1 MAMSERYLSLT
12 FSSTKINWTRN
23 LFNQRCRW
31 RNRRFQLRDEVAFVA
46 RYTVLIYHFPRLV
59 SHFLIIISYDDVSQ
73 RSTFIVEH
81 HGLLLR
87 WTFSRFKSQLG
98 LANCTPNRH
107 RALNR
112 VKNSGF
118 QPFFSL
124 SRTPW
129 SGFSFLS
136 VLSPLINIF
145 TRVSCLSIKTLQFCF
160 FISTPF
166 FFFSWCFSSLPILF
180 SAYH

>member
-23 LFNQRCRW
+23 LFNQRMPLEKSTIPITWWSYVCCSIHGVDLSFSATRVAFPNYHILRW
-31 RNRRFQLRDEVAFVA
+31 RV
-46 RYTVLIYHFPRLV
+46 Y
-59 SHFLIIISYDDVSQ
+59 VSQ

-81 HGLLLR
+81 HSLLLR
-87 WTFSRFKSQLG
+87 WIFSRFKSQLG
-98 LANCTPNRH
+98 LANCRPNRH

-124 SRTPW
+124 SLVPLDRAFHFW
-129 SGFSFLS
+129 VYSLLS
-136 VLSPLINIF
+136 
-145 TRVSCLSIKTLQFCF
+145 
-160 FISTPF
+160 
-166 FFFSWCFSSLPILF
+166 
-180 SAYH
+180 